1 MAIPS
6 QSSQPLQNQS
16 REPDIREPDIDIGE
30 ARRLLDAL
38 ERDVQ
43 GLNGKAADLDVL
55 KAEIRELRQVLHADG
70 STPEEMHS
78 GLHGMRDRL
87 HDFPEELK
95 GEAFQAGRYLAELGR
110 ILGL

>member
-1 MAIPS
+1 MPLTSPSS
-6 QSSQPLQNQS
+6 QSLESQP
-16 REPDIREPDIDIGE
+16 RDRGIDVDE

-38 ERDVQ
+38 ERDVA
-43 GLNGKAADLDVL
+43 GLDGNAADLDVL
-55 KAEIRELRQVLHADG
+55 RAEIRELRQVLHADG
-70 STPEEMHS
+70 STPEDMQT

-95 GEAFQAGRYLAELGR
+95 GDAFQAGRYLAELGR

>member
-6 QSSQPLQNQS
+6 QPTQPMENQP
-16 REPDIREPDIDIGE
+16 REPAIDVEE

-38 ERDVQ
+38 ERDLQ
-43 GLNGKAADLDVL
+43 GIGGSAPDLAVL
-55 KAEIRELRQVLHADG
+55 KAEIRELRHVLHADG
-70 STPEEMHS
+70 STAEELQT

-87 HDFPEELK
+87 HDFPDELK
-95 GEAFQAGRYLAELGR
+95 GDAFRAGRYLAELGR

>member
-6 QSSQPLQNQS
+6 QTSQPLENQP
-16 REPDIREPDIDIGE
+16 RESAIDIEE

-38 ERDVQ
+38 ERDLQ
-43 GLNGKAADLDVL
+43 GVGGSGPDIDVL
-55 KAEIRELRQVLHADG
+55 KAEIRELRAVLHGDE
-70 STPEEMHS
+70 STTEQMQT

-87 HDFPEELK
+87 HDFPEEIK
-95 GEAFQAGRYLAELGR
+95 SDAFQAGRYLAELGR

>member
-1 MAIPS
+1 MTIPS
-6 QSSQPLQNQS
+6 QSSQPLENQP
-16 REPDIREPDIDIGE
+16 REPEVDIAE

-43 GLNGKAADLDVL
+43 GLDGSATNLAVL
-55 KAEIRELRQVLHADG
+55 RAEIQALRQVLHTDS
-70 STPEEMHS
+70 STPEEMQS

-95 GEAFQAGRYLAELGR
+95 GDAFQAGRYLAELGR

>member
-1 MAIPS
+1 MPIPS
-6 QSSQPLQNQS
+6 QSSQPLENQP
-16 REPDIREPDIDIGE
+16 REPEIDIVE

-43 GLNGKAADLDVL
+43 GLDGSAPDLDVL
-55 KAEIRELRQVLHADG
+55 RAEIQALRHVLHTDS
-70 STPEEMHS
+70 STPEQLQS

-95 GEAFQAGRYLAELGR
+95 GDAFQAGRYLAELGR

>member
-1 MAIPS
+1 MPLSSPS
-6 QSSQPLQNQS
+6 PQSPENQP
-16 REPDIREPDIDIGE
+16 REPAIDVEE

-38 ERDVQ
+38 ERDLSTLE
-43 GLNGKAADLDVL
+43 GGTADIDVL
-55 KAEIRELRQVLHADG
+55 RAEIRELRQVLHGDS
-70 STPEEMHS
+70 STPEDMQT

-95 GEAFQAGRYLAELGR
+95 GDAFQAGRYLAELGR

>member
-1 MAIPS
+1 MTISS
-6 QSSQPLQNQS
+6 QSSQPLENQP
-16 REPDIREPDIDIGE
+16 REPDVDIAE

-43 GLNGKAADLDVL
+43 GLDGSAPDLAVL
-55 KAEIRELRQVLHADG
+55 RAEIQALRQVLHTDS
-70 STPEEMHS
+70 STPEELQV
-78 GLHGMRDRL
+78 GLHGVRDRL

-95 GEAFQAGRYLAELGR
+95 GDAFQAGRYLAELGR

>member
-1 MAIPS
+1 MPIPS
-6 QSSQPLQNQS
+6 QSSQPPENQPL
-16 REPDIREPDIDIGE
+16 EPGIDIVE
-30 ARRLLDAL
+30 ARRVLASL

-43 GLNGKAADLDVL
+43 GLDGSAPDLDVL
-55 KAEIRELRQVLHADG
+55 RAEIRELRQVLHADS
-70 STPEEMHS
+70 STPEEMNL

-95 GEAFQAGRYLAELGR
+95 GDAFQVGRYLAELGR

>member
-6 QSSQPLQNQS
+6 QQSQPVENLS
-16 REPDIREPDIDIGE
+16 SERGIDLDE

-38 ERDVQ
+38 ERDVK
-43 GLNGKAADLDVL
+43 GIGGSAPDVAVL
-55 KAEIRELRQVLHADG
+55 RAEIEQLRQVLHADD
-70 STPEEMHS
+70 STQEALQT
-78 GLHGMRDRL
+78 GLHGVHDRL

-95 GEAFQAGRYLAELGR
+95 GDAFQAGRYLAELGR

>member
-6 QSSQPLQNQS
+6 QTSQPLENQP
-16 REPDIREPDIDIGE
+16 PDPAVDIVE

-43 GLNGKAADLDVL
+43 GLDGHAPDLDVL
-55 KAEIRELRQVLHADG
+55 RAEIRALRHVLHTDG

-78 GLHGMRDRL
+78 GLHDMRDRL

-95 GEAFQAGRYLAELGR
+95 GDAFQAGRYLAELGR

>member
-6 QSSQPLQNQS
+6 QSSQPLENQP
-16 REPDIREPDIDIGE
+16 READIDIVE
-30 ARRLLDAL
+30 ARRLLAAL

-43 GLNGKAADLDVL
+43 GLDGDVPDLDL
-55 KAEIRELRQVLHADG
+55 LRAEIRELRQVLHTDS
-70 STPEEMHS
+70 STPEQMHS

-95 GEAFQAGRYLAELGR
+95 GDAFQVGRYLAELGR

>member
-1 MAIPS
+1 MVIPS
-6 QSSQPLQNQS
+6 QSPQPLESQPHQ
-16 REPDIREPDIDIGE
+16 PDVDIAE

-43 GLNGKAADLDVL
+43 GLDGHAPDLDVL
-55 KAEIRELRQVLHADG
+55 RAEIQALRHVLHTDS
-70 STPEEMHS
+70 STAEELQS
-78 GLHGMRDRL
+78 GLHDMRDRL

-95 GEAFQAGRYLAELGR
+95 GDAFQAGRYLAELGR

>member
-1 MAIPS
+1 MPLPS
-6 QSSQPLQNQS
+6 SSQPFESQP
-16 REPDIREPDIDIGE
+16 RDRGIDVDE

-38 ERDVQ
+38 ERDVSSLD
-43 GLNGKAADLDVL
+43 GSAVDLDVL
-55 KAEIRELRQVLHADG
+55 RAEIRELRQVLHADT
-70 STPEEMHS
+70 STPEDLHS

-95 GEAFQAGRYLAELGR
+95 GDAFQAGRYLAELGR

>member
-6 QSSQPLQNQS
+6 QSSQPLENQP
-16 REPDIREPDIDIGE
+16 REPDVDIAE

-43 GLNGKAADLDVL
+43 GLDGSAPDLDVL
-55 KAEIRELRQVLHADG
+55 RAEIQALRRVLHTDS
-70 STPEEMHS
+70 STPEELQS

-95 GEAFQAGRYLAELGR
+95 GDAFQAGRYLAELGR

>member
-1 MAIPS
+1 MATPL
-6 QSSQPLQNQS
+6 QSSQPLENQP
-16 REPDIREPDIDIGE
+16 REPEVDIVE

-43 GLNGKAADLDVL
+43 GLGASAPDVDVL
-55 KAEIRELRQVLHADG
+55 RAEIEALRQVLHADN

-78 GLHGMRDRL
+78 GLHDMRDRL
-87 HDFPEELK
+87 HEFPDELK
-95 GEAFQAGRYLAELGR
+95 GEAFQAGRYLAEIGR

>member
-6 QSSQPLQNQS
+6 QSSQPLENQP
-16 REPDIREPDIDIGE
+16 RESDIDVVE
-30 ARRLLDAL
+30 ARRLLAAL

-43 GLNGKAADLDVL
+43 GLDGSAPDLDVL
-55 KAEIRELRQVLHADG
+55 RAEIRELRQVLHADS
-70 STPEEMHS
+70 STREELQS

-95 GEAFQAGRYLAELGR
+95 GDAFQVGRYLAELGR

>member
-6 QSSQPLQNQS
+6 QSSQPIENQP
-16 REPDIREPDIDIGE
+16 REPGIDIVE

-38 ERDVQ
+38 ERDVK
-43 GLNGKAADLDVL
+43 GLDGHAPDLDVL
-55 KAEIRELRQVLHADG
+55 RSEIRELRQVLHTDS
-70 STPEEMHS
+70 STPEEMQS

-95 GEAFQAGRYLAELGR
+95 GDAFQAGRYLAELGR

>member
-6 QSSQPLQNQS
+6 QTSQPIENQP
-16 REPDIREPDIDIGE
+16 REAGIDIEE

-38 ERDVQ
+38 ERDVH
-43 GLNGKAADLDVL
+43 GMDGNAPDLDVL
-55 KAEIRELRQVLHADG
+55 RAEIVQLRQVLHADS
-70 STPEEMHS
+70 STDEEMQV
-78 GLHGMRDRL
+78 GLHGVRDRL

-95 GEAFQAGRYLAELGR
+95 GDAFQAGRYLAELGR

>member
-6 QSSQPLQNQS
+6 QSTQPLETQS
-16 REPDIREPDIDIGE
+16 REPAIDVGE
-30 ARRLLDAL
+30 ARRLLDAM
-38 ERDVQ
+38 ERDLHGV
-43 GLNGKAADLDVL
+43 GGSAPDLDLL
-55 KAEIRELRQVLHADG
+55 KAEIKELREVLHTG
-70 STPEEMHS
+70 VSTPEQLQT

-95 GEAFQAGRYLAELGR
+95 GDAFRAGRYLAELGR

>member
-1 MAIPS
+1 MTIPS
-6 QSSQPLQNQS
+6 QSSPPLEDQP
-16 REPDIREPDIDIGE
+16 REPDVDIAE

-43 GLNGKAADLDVL
+43 GLDGSATDLAVL
-55 KAEIRELRQVLHADG
+55 RAEIQALRQVLHADS
-70 STPEEMHS
+70 STPEELQS